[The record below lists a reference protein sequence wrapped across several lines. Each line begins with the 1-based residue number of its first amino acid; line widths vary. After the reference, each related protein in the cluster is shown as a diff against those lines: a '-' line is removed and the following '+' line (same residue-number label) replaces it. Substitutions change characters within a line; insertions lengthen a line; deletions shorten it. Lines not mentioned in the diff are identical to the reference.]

1 VGDNDHR
8 GTMRRRALYFNIS
21 FTFAPSCVGGWQA
34 VPVQR

>member
-1 VGDNDHR
+1 VSDNNHR
-8 GTMRRRALYFNIS
+8 GKMRRGAIYFNNS